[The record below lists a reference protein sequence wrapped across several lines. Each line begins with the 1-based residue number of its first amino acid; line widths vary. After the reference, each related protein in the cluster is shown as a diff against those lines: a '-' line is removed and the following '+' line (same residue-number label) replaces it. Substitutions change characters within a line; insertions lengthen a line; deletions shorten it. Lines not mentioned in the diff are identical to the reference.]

1 MSKIDEDAAGD
12 NKLINDCR
20 TKIEEIKAEM
30 EEKIND
36 QRAELPE
43 PEDGW
48 PDVVIEDKDIRVP
61 DALLFE

>member
-30 EEKIND
+30 EEEINN
-36 QRAELPE
+36 
-43 PEDGW
+43 
-48 PDVVIEDKDIRVP
+48 
-61 DALLFE
+61 